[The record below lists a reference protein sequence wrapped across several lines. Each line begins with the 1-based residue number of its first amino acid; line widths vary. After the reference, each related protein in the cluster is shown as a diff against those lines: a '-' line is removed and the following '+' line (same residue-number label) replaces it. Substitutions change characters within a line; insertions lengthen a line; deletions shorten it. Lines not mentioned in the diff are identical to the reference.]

1 MELPGKLTPH
11 SLHTYLF
18 QLHRTSHLVAQKAE
32 HVAQNRAFSCTLFYF
47 QFHAHFFAAV
57 TLRANLSFY
66 CFQKKISP
74 EIIRYGAFYISLKEL
89 VDSMKPV
96 QWLSKIII
104 ETGILHIM
112 DNLPEGSKKVVMPVR
127 FSVSFSKTFFHHHI
141 CSIALFS

>member
-1 MELPGKLTPH
+1 M
-11 SLHTYLF
+11 
-18 QLHRTSHLVAQKAE
+18 LHRTGLLVA
-32 HVAQNRAFSCTLFYF
+32 HCSVF

-66 CFQKKISP
+66 CLKKISP

-96 QWLSKIII
+96 QWLSKIVI

-112 DNLPEGSKKVVMPVR
+112 DNLPEGSKKVVMPLR
-127 FSVSFSKTFFHHHI
+127 FSVSFFKSFFP
-141 CSIALFS
+141 SSFSVALLFTNSGSPLI